1 MCIFKEHTPH
11 DIYSIDIPVSI
22 DPVCSEGSGSAI
34 LSVALN
40 SPCTSMLTGDSSG
53 RIVCWVR
60 QAYPAERPA
69 LVAMPRVPAQ

>member
-1 MCIFKEHTPH
+1 MLN
-11 DIYSIDIPVSI
+11 IYSIYTPVSI
-22 DPVCSEGSGSAI
+22 NPICSEGSGSAI

-40 SPCTSMLTGDSSG
+40 STCTSMLTGDSSG

-60 QAYPAERPA
+60 QAYAPAERPA